1 MAGLQSSTLGTT
13 SHHERKQTTA
23 IPLPIEIRL
32 KIYAYLLKSRRVL
45 RKKAELRTVKCL
57 LFTPSTELPD
67 SESILHDTA
76 ILGTS
81 RTTYTEAVQIFY
93 NENCFHHSIP
103 SAGAPSSAPFHLH
116 LPMMRHIRVEYNL
129 NTDLG
134 PRHTEPR
141 HTNSQIDRAISLQL
155 KAIAAHSPLI
165 RTFGLKLIS
174 GPING
179 GDRLKDALTGVTLT
193 GPALGDLAAKV
204 HDHLSISSI
213 ANKFWADEEGTEA
226 FHDIRLA
233 VAADDCWET
242 QGFLLPETLPREV
255 TEISGEVWLCNIGE
269 LRRRG

>member
-1 MAGLQSSTLGTT
+1 
-13 SHHERKQTTA
+13 
-23 IPLPIEIRL
+23 
-32 KIYAYLLKSRRVL
+32 
-45 RKKAELRTVKCL
+45 
-57 LFTPSTELPD
+57 
-67 SESILHDTA
+67 
-76 ILGTS
+76 
-81 RTTYTEAVQIFY
+81 
-93 NENCFHHSIP
+93 
-103 SAGAPSSAPFHLH
+103 
-116 LPMMRHIRVEYNL
+116 MMRHIRVEYNL

-141 HTNSQIDRAISLQL
+141 HNNSQIDRAISLQL

-242 QGFLLPETLPREV
+242 QGFLLPETLPRGV
-255 TEISGEVWLCNIGE
+255 TEISGEVWLCNIGVRE
-269 LRRRG
+269 VPRMAVSWRMLSESGSWPVLGVKRRHLTVRSSAFLRRTLRDFRRYA